1 MDLLISGG
9 ILVTGDGIT
18 ERRGN
23 LWIEGG
29 RIAAVDFDDLP
40 SDIEVA
46 EHIVADGFVVAP
58 GAINNHAHGCSVGP
72 LFSSGAPALSLAAAQ
87 RIVDRY
93 FLQGHTTLLNLCGLT
108 TMEDV
113 RVAAERSPAR
123 VCVST
128 VHLPNSML
136 AADDVDGV
144 GMKAEHRALTAHAMI
159 EQGAVAIGEVG
170 GGHTLGGGGQDYQY
184 IPARIKEEL
193 GVAID
198 ATTARELKMSI
209 LGAEIF
215 GDDQGAAPLE
225 DVLAAHDLGEL
236 DVDRVRQIVSD
247 AVLPPIQHALAG
259 FREAAALA
267 AQTGVPAIFHSS
279 SACARELIG
288 LARKYSGNVTL
299 VAGHSNHNTYTVEAA
314 VETART
320 LREEG
325 VVIDVSSLDGVIT
338 HWRNDT
344 ERIDALA
351 AEGLIDTL
359 STDYGNGHW
368 DSMFEL
374 AHHLIDGGFVTRPQA
389 VAMATGNVAR
399 HLPQLAGGRGLL
411 EPGRPADIAI
421 LDQYNLGRV
430 ESLVVNGRT
439 AVRSGRTAW

>member
-1 MDLLISGG
+1 MHLLISGG
-9 ILVTGDGIT
+9 ILVTGDGTT

-23 LWIEGG
+23 LWVNHG

-40 SDIEVA
+40 KEIDVA
-46 EHIVADGFVVAP
+46 EHHVADGFVVAP
-58 GAINNHAHGCSVGP
+58 GAIDNHAHGCSVGP
-72 LFSSGAPALSLAAAQ
+72 LFSSGAPALSLEAA
-87 RIVDRY
+87 RRNVDRY
-93 FLQGHTTLLNLCGLT
+93 FLQGHTTILNLCGLT
-108 TMEDV
+108 TMDDV
-113 RVAAERSPAR
+113 QVAADESPAR

-128 VHLPNSML
+128 AHLPNSML

-144 GMKAEHRALTAHAMI
+144 GMQAQHRALTAEAMI
-159 EQGAVAIGEVG
+159 ERGSVAIGEIG

-193 GVAID
+193 GVAIE

-225 DVLAAHDLGEL
+225 EVMAAHGLGGL
-236 DVDRVRQIVSD
+236 DAALVARIVSD

-267 AQTGVPAIFHSS
+267 AKTGIPAIFHSS
-279 SACARELIG
+279 SACARELVS
-288 LARKYSGNVTL
+288 LAREYSGKATL
-299 VAGHSNHNTYTVEAA
+299 IAGHSNHNTYTVEAA
-314 VETART
+314 VNTARI

-325 VVIDVSSLDGVIT
+325 MVIDVSSLDGVIT

-359 STDYGNGHW
+359 STDYANGHW

-374 AHHLIDGGFVTRPQA
+374 AHHLVDGGFATRPQA
-389 VAMATGNVAR
+389 IGMATGNVAR
-399 HLPQLAGGRGLL
+399 NLPQLADGRGLL
-411 EPGRPADIAI
+411 AVGRPADVVI
-421 LDQYNLGRV
+421 LDQYNLGQV
-430 ESLVVNGRT
+430 ESIVVGGKT
-439 AVRSGRTAW
+439 AVRSGRTVW